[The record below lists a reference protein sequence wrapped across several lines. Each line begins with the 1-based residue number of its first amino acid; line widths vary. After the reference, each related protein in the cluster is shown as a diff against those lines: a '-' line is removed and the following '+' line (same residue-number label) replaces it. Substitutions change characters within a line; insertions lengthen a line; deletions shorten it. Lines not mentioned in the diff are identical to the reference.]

1 MDIKETLRKEMHL
14 SDKLSPKEKYKM
26 VEEYQEKI
34 NQIFN
39 EFKVEV
45 YPNEPTRLAK
55 TVRNHYLKHP
65 VDCKPF
71 DFLLLCYGTDLFFN
85 NFQIENCINK
95 AYTWGLDVVVSES
108 DIRFSFSLRED
119 ARLLMLDELEEM
131 FDANPKIRDYIKI
144 NNYTHDPLFVNS
156 YSKKV
161 TYKDVDEVIPI
172 IDSEFE
178 RFKALQTNKDQ
189 Y

>member
-1 MDIKETLRKEMHL
+1 MDIKEILYKEMKINE
-14 SDKLSPKEKYKM
+14 KLPPKEQYKH
-26 VEEYQEKI
+26 VEEFQEKI
-34 NQIFN
+34 SKIF
-39 EFKVEV
+39 EEIKTEV
-45 YPNEPTRLAK
+45 YPNEPCRLAK

-85 NFQIENCINK
+85 NFPIENCTNK
-95 AYTWGLDVVVSES
+95 SYTWGLDVVVGET

-119 ARLLMLDELEEM
+119 ARLLMLDELEDM
-131 FDANPKIRDYIKI
+131 FEDNPKIRDYIKI

-161 TYKDVDEVIPI
+161 SYKDVSEVIPL
-172 IDSEFE
+172 IDSEFA
-178 RFKALQTNKDQ
+178 RFKTLSNYKDN
-189 Y
+189 